1 MAACCDAAGGVLNCL
16 QGPDGR
22 RAGVDGPYRCSVA
35 DARVDDGFVG
45 CNNCL
50 LLLSPV
56 RAGESLEDGE
66 TLLAFVRN
74 GFCVFVETKQRVEG
88 NSQDCR
94 EFFQRERSA
103 V

>member
-1 MAACCDAAGGVLNCL
+1 MAACCDAASGVLDCL

-45 CNNCL
+45 CNDCL

-66 TLLAFVRN
+66 TLLAL
-74 GFCVFVETKQRVEG
+74 FCNSFHVFVEAEQRNEG
-88 NSQDCR
+88 NSQDFR
-94 EFFQRERSA
+94 EFFQQKRCA